1 MSQLEKLAGF
11 MSGMNRKQRMAWA
24 IVSSMS
30 LAVVLGVGALVSH
43 RLGPG
48 WLTTV
53 LVIAAVVVQ
62 GTGALMC
69 FRIKPDKGG
78 VTSDE
83 RDKLIEKNTNLAGF
97 GAGQVQMR
105 RPVRS
110 VGPRGLA
117 QERVGAVGQLHDR
130 LAHTGVAAVDQG
142 GAVGV
147 GDPQREGLGGVVD
160 QPGQHGQRAQPDRL
174 PVRPHPDVEDVAEV
188 VEFAAQR

>member
-48 WLTTV
+48 WLTAM
-53 LVIAAVVVQ
+53 LVVAAVVVQ

-97 GAGQVQMR
+97 GAVYLFVIVASFAPIAILGKDGSL
-105 RPVRS
+105 PVTWC
-110 VGPRGLA
+110 PALL
-117 QERVGAVGQLHDR
+117 VGAGLCQAYAESIAILVQYGWR
-130 LAHTGVAAVDQG
+130 SK
-142 GAVGV
+142 
-147 GDPQREGLGGVVD
+147 GDEL
-160 QPGQHGQRAQPDRL
+160 
-174 PVRPHPDVEDVAEV
+174 
-188 VEFAAQR
+188 